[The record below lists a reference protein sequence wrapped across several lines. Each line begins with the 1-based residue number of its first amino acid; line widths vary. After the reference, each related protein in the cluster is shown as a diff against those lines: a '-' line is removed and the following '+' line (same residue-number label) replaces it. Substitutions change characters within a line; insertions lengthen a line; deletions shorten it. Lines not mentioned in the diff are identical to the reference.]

1 MDSFEYFSFYIFP
14 IIILAIGFVG
24 NYLGFKTM
32 QRPKMIEIGP
42 RNTYKYLFIS
52 DTIYLVLIVGT
63 YLQYSFNIDP
73 SILSNV
79 ICKLWWYILY
89 SFDSQSSMLLV
100 YISIDRYVSIKI
112 PSFRYFMRKRN
123 NQLIFYIMKLM
134 FNLIYYL
141 PVVYNY
147 TLIRTNETL
156 ICTFNDQYS
165 QQLLSYMD
173 LANLLIFPSTLIL
186 IFSIL
191 LGIEVIKSRSRIL
204 DNFLKEENEFFFK
217 NLSFTISSTVL
228 NIIYLLLVIPISF
241 YSFLP
246 DFTEIYGFIFSYYL
260 FYLTYSINFYVL
272 FISNSLF
279 RKEFILFL
287 KGSIKRLFN

>member
-1 MDSFEYFSFYIFP
+1 MDSFEYFSLYIFP

-52 DTIYLVLIVGT
+52 DTIYLVFIIGT

-73 SILSNV
+73 TILSNV
-79 ICKLWWYILY
+79 ICKLWWYIVF

-141 PVVYNY
+141 PAVYNVK
-147 TLIRTNETL
+147 LIRTNETL

-217 NLSFTISSTVL
+217 NLSFTISSIVL

-260 FYLTYSINFYVL
+260 FYLTYSINFYIL

-279 RKEFILFL
+279 RKESILFL

>member
-14 IIILAIGFVG
+14 IIILVFGLVG

-42 RNTYKYLFIS
+42 RNTYKYLFIT
-52 DTIYLVLIVGT
+52 DTIYLAFIIVT
-63 YLQYSFNIDP
+63 YLQYSFNIDLT
-73 SILSNV
+73 ILSNV
-79 ICKLWWYILY
+79 ICKLWWYIVC

-112 PSFRYFMRKRN
+112 PSIRYFMRKRN
-123 NQLIFYIMKLM
+123 NQLIFYIFKLM
-134 FNLIYYL
+134 FDFIYYL
-141 PVVYNY
+141 PVVYNF

-156 ICTFNDQYS
+156 ICTFKDQYS
-165 QQLLSYMD
+165 QQLIFYMD
-173 LANLLIFPSTLIL
+173 LANLLIFPSILIL

-204 DNFLKEENEFFFK
+204 DNFLKEENEYFFN
-217 NLSFTISSTVL
+217 NLSATISSIVL
-228 NIIYLLLVIPISF
+228 NIIYLLLVIPFAI

-246 DFTEIYGFIFSYYL
+246 NYAEINGFIFSYYL
-260 FYLTYSINFYVL
+260 FYLTFSINFYIL

-279 RKEFILFL
+279 RKESILFL

>member
-14 IIILAIGFVG
+14 IIILVFGLVG

-52 DTIYLVLIVGT
+52 DTFYLALIIVT
-63 YLQYSFNIDP
+63 YLQFSFNIDLT
-73 SILSNV
+73 ILSNV
-79 ICKLWWYILY
+79 ICKLWFYIVY

-112 PSFRYFMRKRN
+112 PSIRYFMRKRN
-123 NQLIFYIMKLM
+123 NQLIFYIFKLM
-134 FNLIYYL
+134 FDFIYYL
-141 PVVYNY
+141 PVVYNF

-156 ICTFNDQYS
+156 ICTFKDQYS
-165 QQLLSYMD
+165 QQLIFYMD
-173 LANLLIFPSTLIL
+173 LANLLIFPSILIL

-191 LGIEVIKSRSRIL
+191 LGIEVIKSRNRIL
-204 DNFLKEENEFFFK
+204 DNFLKEENECFFK
-217 NLSFTISSTVL
+217 NLSFTISSIVL
-228 NIIYLLLVIPISF
+228 NIIYLLLVIPFAI

-246 DFTEIYGFIFSYYL
+246 NYAEINGFIFSYYL
-260 FYLTYSINFYVL
+260 FYLTFSINFYIL
-272 FISNSLF
+272 FISNSFF
-279 RKEFILFL
+279 RKESILFL

>member
-1 MDSFEYFSFYIFP
+1 MDSFEYFSLYIFP
-14 IIILAIGFVG
+14 IIILVIGFVG

-52 DTIYLVLIVGT
+52 DTIYLAFIIVT
-63 YLQYSFNIDP
+63 YLQYSFNIDLT
-73 SILSNV
+73 ILSNV
-79 ICKLWWYILY
+79 ICKLWSYIVY

-112 PSFRYFMRKRN
+112 PSIRYFLRKRN
-123 NQLIFYIMKLM
+123 NQLIFYIFKLM
-134 FNLIYYL
+134 FDFIYYL
-141 PVVYNY
+141 PVVYNV

-165 QQLLSYMD
+165 QILISYMD

-204 DNFLKEENEFFFK
+204 DNFLKEENECFFK
-217 NLSFTISSTVL
+217 NLSATISSIVL
-228 NIIYLLLVIPISF
+228 NIIYLLLATPISI

-246 DFTEIYGFIFSYYL
+246 NYTEKYGFVFSIFL
-260 FYLTYSINFYVL
+260 FYLTFSINFYIL

-279 RKEFILFL
+279 RKESILFL